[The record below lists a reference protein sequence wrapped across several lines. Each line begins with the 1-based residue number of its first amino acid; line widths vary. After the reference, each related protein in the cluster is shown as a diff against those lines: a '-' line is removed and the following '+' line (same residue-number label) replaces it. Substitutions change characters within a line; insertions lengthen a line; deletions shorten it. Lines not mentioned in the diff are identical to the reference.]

1 VPGAGLS
8 SGYGAQLR
16 LLRHEG
22 LHSGDGT
29 RHPWRQPS
37 TFLHPRDRAVFRAST
52 PVIFDKNIQ
61 FRGVVDESGVKW
73 CHLEPGGGGDAVFL
87 GTYEPK
93 LDEKGRIILPAKFR
107 DELSSGLVLT
117 RGQERCIYV
126 FSAREFETM
135 SDKIRQAPVTSKQA
149 RDYMRV
155 FLSGASAET
164 PDKQHRLTIPTTLRT
179 YAGLDRDLAVIG
191 AGSRVEI
198 WDAAAWQT
206 YLAEQEAAFAE
217 TAEEVIPGLF

>member
-1 VPGAGLS
+1 M
-8 SGYGAQLR
+8 
-16 LLRHEG
+16 
-22 LHSGDGT
+22 
-29 RHPWRQPS
+29 
-37 TFLHPRDRAVFRAST
+37 
-52 PVIFDKNIQ
+52 
-61 FRGVVDESGVKW
+61 
-73 CHLEPGGGGDAVFL
+73 FL

-93 LDEKGRIILPAKFR
+93 LDEKGRVILPAKFR
-107 DELSSGLVLT
+107 EELSNGLVLT

-126 FSAREFETM
+126 FSVREFESM

-164 PDKQHRLTIPTTLRT
+164 PDKQHRVTIPATLRG

-198 WDAAAWQT
+198 WDATAWQI